1 MRSRLALPGRP
12 SRRGAAV
19 VELALLLPFLAFLF
33 LIAVDYCRLFY
44 YSQVVTNC
52 ARNGGIYASDPITAA
67 MSPYPDLETAAKADA
82 SSDIQSQLK
91 VEVSAV
97 MTDSDGDYR
106 QVKVSYPFTTI
117 TNYPGIPSSVTIT
130 RTVQVRVAPAAP
142 K

>member
-1 MRSRLALPGRP
+1 MRSRLAHQGRSP
-12 SRRGAAV
+12 RRGAAV
-19 VELALLLPFLAFLF
+19 VELALLLPFLTFLL

-52 ARNGGIYASDPITAA
+52 ARNGGLYASDPFLAA
-67 MSPYPDLETAAKADA
+67 QSPYADLDTAAKADA
-82 SSDIQSQLK
+82 SPDIQSQLN
-91 VEVSAV
+91 VTSQSGS
-97 MTDSDGDYR
+97 DSDGNYAR
-106 QVKVSYPFTTI
+106 VTVTYPFTTI